1 MDPLSITASIVALL
15 QATTAVG
22 KGLQFL
28 HSLSHIPDEFCDL
41 INELAT
47 LQAVLGQVTSAL
59 NELQADSLAAPV
71 LRVDLTKALVL
82 ENDLRQT
89 VGEIDAL
96 CVRLRETARATRRD
110 GKLAISKKR
119 WLQERSS
126 ISRLKAKARAA
137 KSDLSLCF
145 ESLISTQRL

>member
-1 MDPLSITASIVALL
+1 MDPLSITASVVALI

-22 KGLQFL
+22 KGIKFL
-28 HSLSHIPDEFCDL
+28 HSPSHIPDEFCDL

-59 NELQADSLAAPV
+59 KELQCDNPAAPV

-82 ENDLRQT
+82 ENDLQQT
-89 VGEIDAL
+89 VGEIDSL
-96 CVRLRETARATRRD
+96 CIRLQETARATRRD
-110 GKLAISKKR
+110 GKLAISKKT
-119 WLQERSS
+119 WLRERSS
-126 ISRLKAKARAA
+126 IAHLKAKARAA